1 MKVKVYNI
9 EGKETGEMNLSD
21 RIFGVKVKPE
31 VVHGVFTAQNNNQ
44 REPWA
49 DTKNRGEVSG
59 GGKKPWPQKGT
70 GRARHGSIRSP
81 IWKGGGVAFG
91 PLSIRNYKEKINKK
105 TKRLALKMC
114 LSDRVQNNALLVVED
129 FNFSEP
135 KTKVFVNL
143 LKVLLALPQLQK
155 SEGGPIKVK
164 SFLLLT
170 PGKNATILRM
180 TRNLKSVKTVRAE
193 DINVMD
199 LLAKSAVLTSK
210 AGVEKLETVF
220 K

>member
-1 MKVKVYNI
+1 MKVKVYNL

-21 RIFGVKVKPE
+21 SVFGVKVKPA
-31 VVHGVFTAQNNNQ
+31 VVHEVFTAQNNNQ

-59 GGKKPWPQKGT
+59 GGKKPWQQKGT

-91 PLSIRNYKEKINKK
+91 PLSIRNYKEKINRK

-114 LSDRVQNNALLVVED
+114 LSDRAQNNALLVVED

-143 LKVLLALPQLQK
+143 LKVL
-155 SEGGPIKVK
+155 PIKAK

-170 PGKNATILRM
+170 PGKNENVLRM
-180 TRNLKSVKTVRAE
+180 TKNLKSVKIVRAE
-193 DINVMD
+193 DVNVMD
-199 LLAKSAVLTSK
+199 LLSKSAVLTSQ
-210 AGVEKLETVF
+210 AGVEKLETIF

>member
-1 MKVKVYNI
+1 MKVKVYNL
-9 EGKETGEMNLSD
+9 EGKEAGEMNLSD
-21 RIFGVKVKPE
+21 SIFGVKVKPE

-114 LSDRVQNNALLVVED
+114 LSDRAQNNALVVLED

-143 LKVLLALPQLQK
+143 LKALPVK
-155 SEGGPIKVK
+155 AK

-170 PGKNATILRM
+170 PGKNETVLRM
-180 TRNLKSVKTVRAE
+180 TKNLKSVKTVRAE
-193 DINVMD
+193 DVNVMD
-199 LLAKSAVLTSK
+199 LLSKAVVLTSK
-210 AGVEKLETVF
+210 AGVENIEKVF
-220 K
+220 SK

>member
-1 MKVKVYNI
+1 MKVKVYNL
-9 EGKETGEMNLSD
+9 EGKETGEMNLTDSV
-21 RIFGVKVKPE
+21 FGVKVKPE
-31 VVHGVFTAQNNNQ
+31 VVHGVYTAQNNNQ

-114 LSDRVQNNALLVVED
+114 LSDRVKNGALIVVED

-135 KTKVFVNL
+135 KTKLFAGFLKNL
-143 LKVLLALPQLQK
+143 LAAQK
-155 SEGGPIKVK
+155 QSEGGPTKAK

-170 PGKNATILRM
+170 PGKNDTVLRM
-180 TRNLKSVKTVRAE
+180 TKNLKSVKTVRAE
-193 DINVMD
+193 DVNVMD
-199 LLAKSAVLTSK
+199 LLVKSMVLTSK
-210 AGVEKLETVF
+210 AGVETIEKTF

>member
-1 MKVKVYNI
+1 MKVKVYNL

-21 RIFGVKVKPE
+21 AIFGVKVKPE
-31 VVHGVFTAQNNNQ
+31 VVHGVFTAQTNNQ

-81 IWKGGGVAFG
+81 IWKGGGVTFG

-114 LSDRVQNNALLVVED
+114 LSDRAQNNALVVVED
-129 FNFSEP
+129 FNFAEP
-135 KTKVFVNL
+135 KTKLFVNL
-143 LKVLLALPQLQK
+143 LKALP
-155 SEGGPIKVK
+155 IKAK

-170 PGKNATILRM
+170 PGKNDTVLRM
-180 TRNLKSVKTVRAE
+180 TKNLKSVKTVRAE
-193 DINVMD
+193 DISVMD
-199 LLAKSAVLTSK
+199 LLSKTMVLTSK
-210 AGVEKLETVF
+210 AGVETIEKTF
-220 K
+220 KS

>member
-1 MKVKVYNI
+1 MKVKVYNL

-21 RIFGVKVKPE
+21 SVFGIKVKPE
-31 VVHGVFTAQNNNQ
+31 VVHGVFTAQTNNQ
-44 REPWA
+44 RESWA
-49 DTKNRGEVSG
+49 DTKNKGEVSG

-81 IWKGGGVAFG
+81 IWKGGGVTFG
-91 PLSIRNYKEKINKK
+91 PLTIRNYKEKINKK
-105 TKRLALKMC
+105 TKRLVLKMC
-114 LSDRVQNNALLVVED
+114 LSDRAQNNALVVVED

-143 LKVLLALPQLQK
+143 LKALP
-155 SEGGPIKVK
+155 IKAK

-170 PGKNATILRM
+170 PGKNEMVLRM
-180 TRNLKSVKTVRAE
+180 TKNLKSVKTVRAE
-193 DINVMD
+193 DINTMD
-199 LLAKSAVLTSK
+199 LLSKSAVLTSK
-210 AGVEKLETVF
+210 LGVEKLESVF

>member
-1 MKVKVYNI
+1 MKVKVYNL
-9 EGKETGEMNLSD
+9 EGKEAGEMNLSD
-21 RIFGVKVKPE
+21 AIFGVKVKPE
-31 VVHGVFTAQNNNQ
+31 VVHGVFTAQTNNQ

-81 IWKGGGVAFG
+81 IWKGGGVTFG

-114 LSDRVQNNALLVVED
+114 LSDRAQNNALVVLED
-129 FNFSEP
+129 FNFAEP
-135 KTKVFVNL
+135 KTKLFVNL
-143 LKVLLALPQLQK
+143 LKALP
-155 SEGGPIKVK
+155 IKAK

-170 PGKNATILRM
+170 PGKNDTMLRM
-180 TRNLKSVKTVRAE
+180 TKNLKSVKTVRAE
-193 DINVMD
+193 DISVMD
-199 LLAKSAVLTSK
+199 LLSKTMVLTSK
-210 AGVEKLETVF
+210 AGVETIEKVF
-220 K
+220 SK